1 MKQEQELREQI
12 VEVGLSLYRRGL
24 SPGSSGN
31 ISVRM
36 EDNWL
41 VTPTNSSLGN
51 LNPGNLSKLD
61 WDGNLLSGEKPS
73 KEAFLH
79 LAMYRKRPQSGA
91 IVHLH
96 STFAAA
102 VSCLNGLDSQSC
114 IPPITP
120 YFVMRVGKLPLLP
133 YYPPGD
139 KSLAQEIEKY
149 AAKHSSVLL
158 ANHGPVVCRDRLE
171 IGDVR
176 SRRTRRNL
184 QAYAVIAWP
193 ADPHSRCSP
202 TKATTRDFRSGMG
215 LLKISETD
223 RLRNIDLEIEP
234 NRPRLVATMSL
245 CLNSKELDSWGLV
258 PWDSAWQH
266 NC

>member
-1 MKQEQELREQI
+1 MKREPELREQI
-12 VEVGLSLYRRGL
+12 VEVGLNLYRRGL

-36 EDNWL
+36 EDGWL

-102 VSCLNGLDSQSC
+102 VSCLDGLDSQSC

-139 KSLAQEIEKY
+139 KSLAREIEKF

-158 ANHGPVVCRDRLE
+158 ANHGPVVAGTDLRSAMYAAEELE
-171 IGDVR
+171 ETSKLMLLLHGQPI
-176 SRRTRRNL
+176 RTL
-184 QAYAVIAWP
+184 DAAQ
-193 ADPHSRCSP
+193 
-202 TKATTRDFRSGMG
+202 
-215 LLKISETD
+215 LKQLRETFGA
-223 RLRNIDLEIEP
+223 E
-234 NRPRLVATMSL
+234 
-245 CLNSKELDSWGLV
+245 
-258 PWDSAWQH
+258 WDS
-266 NC
+266 

>member
-36 EDNWL
+36 EDGWL

-158 ANHGPVVCRDRLE
+158 ANHGPVVAGTDLKSAMYAAEELE
-171 IGDVR
+171 ETSKLMLLLHGQPI
-176 SRRTRRNL
+176 RTL
-184 QAYAVIAWP
+184 DAVQ
-193 ADPHSRCSP
+193 
-202 TKATTRDFRSGMG
+202 
-215 LLKISETD
+215 LKQLRETFGA
-223 RLRNIDLEIEP
+223 E
-234 NRPRLVATMSL
+234 
-245 CLNSKELDSWGLV
+245 
-258 PWDSAWQH
+258 WDS
-266 NC
+266 

>member
-1 MKQEQELREQI
+1 MKCEQELREQI
-12 VEVGLSLYRRGL
+12 VETGLNLYRRGL

-36 EDNWL
+36 EDGWL

-102 VSCLNGLDSQSC
+102 VSCLDGLNSESC

-133 YYPPGD
+133 YYRPGD

-149 AAKHSSVLL
+149 ATKHSSVLL
-158 ANHGPVVCRDRLE
+158 ANHGPVVAGTDLKSAMYAAEELE
-171 IGDVR
+171 ETSKLMLLLHGRPI
-176 SRRTRRNL
+176 RTL
-184 QAYAVIAWP
+184 DAVQL
-193 ADPHSRCSP
+193 RQL
-202 TKATTRDFRSGMG
+202 R
-215 LLKISETD
+215 ETFGA
-223 RLRNIDLEIEP
+223 E
-234 NRPRLVATMSL
+234 
-245 CLNSKELDSWGLV
+245 
-258 PWDSAWQH
+258 WDS
-266 NC
+266 